1 MCRLREGMSK
11 SGAQL
16 DVRTSPTCPLL
27 LLPVEGVELWPG
39 CWIVEWGMGVLL
51 EKVEPTEPAAVLKE
65 VDILVDKT
73 SLLDPDKSSGLKSD
87 DEDDG
92 AKVAIEDPTG

>member
-1 MCRLREGMSK
+1 MF
-11 SGAQL
+11 
-16 DVRTSPTCPLL
+16 
-27 LLPVEGVELWPG
+27 
-39 CWIVEWGMGVLL
+39 L
-51 EKVEPTEPAAVLKE
+51 EKVEPTEPVAVLKE
-65 VDILVDKT
+65 VDILLDNT